1 MPQVVTLGDI
11 NLDIIA
17 HIARYPQPGGDGL
30 ASQAH
35 LCPGGSAANTALTL
49 ARCGV
54 EAAIIG
60 RVGADALGTQ
70 LLADLRACGVDVGLV
85 QRDPDVTTGT
95 MFIVVTPDG
104 ERTMFGFR
112 GANVRTDPAGITLEC
127 LRSAHHFHLSGY
139 ALLESPQR
147 EAALR
152 ALELAHRAGLSTSL
166 DAGLETLIQQA
177 DLIRALLPRMDLF
190 FPNLD
195 EAELLVGTRD
205 AEAAVVRLREQG
217 AKAVALKLGGQ
228 GCVVGTADGVFAVP
242 PFEVEVCD
250 TTGAGDAF
258 DAGVICGRL
267 GGLNWRAAALSGNA
281 LGALV
286 VAGGS
291 ARREAIAGKNV
302 VAFLRQR
309 QGRPLWSDWQRE
321 FYAVINHLHHGRP
334 SLRNTQ
340 HVPFSQNRTALSKH
354 IGGKT

>member
-1 MPQVVTLGDI
+1 MPQVITLGDI

-54 EAAIIG
+54 QAAIIG

-70 LLADLRACGVDVGLV
+70 LLADLRAGGVDVSLV

-112 GANVRTDPAGITLEC
+112 GANTRTDPAGIALER

-166 DAGLETLIQQA
+166 DAGLETLIQRA
-177 DLIRALLPRMDLF
+177 DLVRSLLPRVDLF

-195 EAELLVGTRD
+195 EAEQLAGTRD
-205 AEAAVVRLREQG
+205 AETAIVRLRERG
-217 AKAVALKLGGQ
+217 AESVALKLGGQ
-228 GCVVGTADGVFAVP
+228 GCVVGTAQGIFTIP
-242 PFEVEVCD
+242 PFAVEVCD

-267 GGLNWRAAALSGNA
+267 GGLSWRAAALLGNA

-286 VAGGS
+286 VAGES
-291 ARREAIAGKNV
+291 ARSEAIAGKNV
-302 VAFLRQR
+302 VAFLRHQR
-309 QGRPLWSDWQRE
+309 GQPRWSVWQRE
-321 FYAVINHLHHGRP
+321 FDAVIN
-334 SLRNTQ
+334 SI
-340 HVPFSQNRTALSKH
+340 AM
-354 IGGKT
+354 

>member
-1 MPQVVTLGDI
+1 MPQVITLGDI

-54 EAAIIG
+54 QAAIIG

-70 LLADLRACGVDVGLV
+70 LLADLRAGGVDVSLV

-112 GANVRTDPAGITLEC
+112 GANTRTDPAGIALER

-166 DAGLETLIQQA
+166 DAGLETLIQRA
-177 DLIRALLPRMDLF
+177 DLVRSLLPRVDLF

-195 EAELLVGTRD
+195 EAEQLAGTRD
-205 AEAAVVRLREQG
+205 AETAIVRLRERG
-217 AKAVALKLGGQ
+217 AESVALKLGGQ
-228 GCVVGTADGVFAVP
+228 GCVVG
-242 PFEVEVCD
+242 EVCD

-267 GGLNWRAAALSGNA
+267 GGLSWRAAALLGNA

-286 VAGGS
+286 VAGES
-291 ARREAIAGKNV
+291 ARSEAIAGKNV
-302 VAFLRQR
+302 VAFLRQQR
-309 QGRPLWSDWQRE
+309 GQPRWSAWQLE
-321 FYAVINHLHHGRP
+321 FDAVIN
-334 SLRNTQ
+334 SI
-340 HVPFSQNRTALSKH
+340 AM
-354 IGGKT
+354 

>member
-1 MPQVVTLGDI
+1 MPQVITLGDI

-54 EAAIIG
+54 QAAIIG

-70 LLADLRACGVDVGLV
+70 LLADLRAGGVDVSLV

-112 GANVRTDPAGITLEC
+112 GANTRTDPAGIALER

-166 DAGLETLIQQA
+166 DAGLETLIQRA
-177 DLIRALLPRMDLF
+177 DLVRSLLPRVDLF

-195 EAELLVGTRD
+195 EAEQLAGTRD
-205 AEAAVVRLREQG
+205 AETAIVRLRERG
-217 AKAVALKLGGQ
+217 AESVALKLGGQ
-228 GCVVGTADGVFAVP
+228 GCVVGTAQGIFTIP
-242 PFEVEVCD
+242 PFAVEVCD

-267 GGLNWRAAALSGNA
+267 GGLSWRAAALLGNA

-286 VAGGS
+286 VAGAS
-291 ARREAIAGKNV
+291 ARSEAIAGKNV
-302 VAFLRQR
+302 VAFLRQQR
-309 QGRPLWSDWQRE
+309 GQPRWSAWQLE
-321 FYAVINHLHHGRP
+321 FDAVIN
-334 SLRNTQ
+334 SI
-340 HVPFSQNRTALSKH
+340 AM
-354 IGGKT
+354 